1 MSTHTVPR
9 DLLVRQLDAWLPAAL
24 QRSRRATLALAYA
37 GTGAEGADAALR
49 AVGEHAD
56 RLRGFRLTVLV
67 LAEGDEGLP
76 ARLGAAEAGLPAEVA
91 VHVVPGGPERLP
103 VALKAAGAAGAPL
116 LTLAHGAAPTPA
128 LLAAA
133 RVGRPADLLLVA
145 GPGASLRPALEAAGF
160 PLVAE
165 VDLLPDPE
173 PAQPGLVGRAE
184 PELTQSEPAQSG
196 EAQAEAGSGAADAG
210 RRVAFATGS
219 DRSLQAFKDGLWA
232 AGERAGVRYRD
243 PAAPGDR
250 APAVTPTPA
259 AAPAPELESLRRAIL
274 AELGRSGPRTVTEL
288 RRYALTSTPY
298 RSADATRVLTALLE
312 SGAVTRE
319 PAHGRLGG
327 DVLISAAPGAG
338 PVV

>member
-1 MSTHTVPR
+1 MPTDTVPR

-24 QRSRRATLALAYA
+24 QRARRATLALAYA
-37 GTGAEGADAALR
+37 GAGAEGADAALK

-116 LTLAHGAAPTPA
+116 LTLAHGAAPDPA

-145 GPGASLRPALEAAGF
+145 EPGTPLRPTLEAAGF

-165 VDLLPDPE
+165 ADLLDDPDAGLRPDSGRRSDA
-173 PAQPGLVGRAE
+173 AQPTDSGR
-184 PELTQSEPAQSG
+184 PTG
-196 EAQAEAGSGAADAG
+196 AG
-210 RRVAFATGS
+210 RRLAFATGS
-219 DRSLQAFKDGLWA
+219 DRGLQAFKDALWA
-232 AGERAGVRYRD
+232 AGEGAGVRYRD
-243 PAAPGDR
+243 PADPEGA
-250 APAVTPTPA
+250 ALAASPTPD
-259 AAPAPELESLRRAIL
+259 PEPLGRELL
-274 AELGRSGPRTVTEL
+274 AELRRSGPRTVTEL
-288 RRYALTSTPY
+288 RRYALTSTLY
-298 RSADATRVLTALLE
+298 RSADATRALTALLE
-312 SGAVTRE
+312 AGAVTRE
-319 PAHGRLGG
+319 PGHGRLGG
-327 DVLISAAPGAG
+327 DVLISPAAD
-338 PVV
+338 PVA